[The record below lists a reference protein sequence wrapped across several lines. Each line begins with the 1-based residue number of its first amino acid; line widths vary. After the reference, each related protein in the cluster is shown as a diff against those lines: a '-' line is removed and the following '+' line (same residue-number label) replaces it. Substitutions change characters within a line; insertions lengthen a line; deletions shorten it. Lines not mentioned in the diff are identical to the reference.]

1 MATHVIGDTHGCL
14 DQLLRLLTR
23 LGLLDDR
30 LFWSGGASGLWFL
43 GDYTD
48 RGPDGV
54 GVIELVM
61 RLQREAPEA
70 GGMVGALLG
79 NHDLLVLNA
88 FRFPFTPV
96 PGFLH
101 SGQSLT
107 FRELWLDR
115 AGGQERDAECLS
127 GAHLEWLAGLPVL
140 ALLGQTLL
148 MHADSTFYL
157 DYGRSVETV
166 NARFRTLLEGG
177 DVAARDRL
185 EEAFARRREFLPG
198 WQGEDAALQNLHR
211 VLATYGADR
220 LVHGHTPVYTLLER
234 PASEITEAWVYQHGR
249 CVNVD
254 HALYAGGEGFAFVV
268 EE

>member
-1 MATHVIGDTHGCL
+1 MATYVIGDTHGCL
-14 DQLLRLLTR
+14 NQVVGLLRR
-23 LGLLDDR
+23 LNLIDER
-30 LFWSGGASGLWFL
+30 LCWSGGASGLWFL

-61 RLQREAPEA
+61 QMQREAPGA
-70 GGMVGALLG
+70 GGLVGALLG

-88 FRFPFTPV
+88 FQFPSTNV

-107 FRELWLDR
+107 FRELWLER
-115 AGGQERDAECLS
+115 AGGQERDAERLNS
-127 GAHLEWLAGLPVL
+127 THLEWLAGLPVL
-140 ALLGQTLL
+140 ALLDQTLL

-157 DYGRSVETV
+157 EYGWSVEMV
-166 NARFRTLLEGG
+166 NARFRTLLEGS
-177 DVAARDRL
+177 DVTARDRL
-185 EEAFARRREFLPG
+185 EEAFARRHEFLPG

-234 PASEITEAWVYQHGR
+234 PAGEITEARVYQDGL
-249 CVNVD
+249 CVDVD
-254 HALYAGGEGFAFVV
+254 ACLYAGGPGFAFVI
-268 EE
+268 ES